1 MRPSPLAIDAGDYDT
16 SYDEAEASEAW
27 RVLDAPATRLFPWNR
42 DSTYIRRPPFAGF
55 GKGTLLG
62 TYAAHPLLVLGDDIT
77 TDHIS
82 PAGQIPPRSE
92 AAEYLV
98 ARGENRRDLNVFASR
113 RGNWEAMVRGL
124 FTNKSVRNLLDPQIA
139 PGFTDSC
146 RLGRASCRC
155 GAQPSA
161 TPSEGASVVV
171 VAGERYGMGSS
182 RDWAAKG
189 VALLGVRAV
198 LASSFE
204 RIHRSNLI
212 GMGIL
217 PLRLPPERHPNDLH
231 LRPGDRIVI
240 DADPATDR
248 SARPGA
254 GHDPSRIGRRA
265 KPSWPSL
272 PSRPASRS
280 RSCAA
285 AASFPSSCI
294 GRQRGGHKP
303 RDTSTRLHRQRW
315 NTSARGVAEHQAL
328 SGNVRFAFITSR
340 NPREELVS
348 HFTKTIR
355 GVAVAALTLVASS
368 AFAQQELK
376 IMAPAGP
383 GGGWDAAARS
393 IQQVLTQTGLAK
405 SVQVTN
411 VTGAGGTVGL
421 AQFVNNGEGRSEP
434 AHGQRHHHGR
444 RDPHQQVAGQPRS
457 GHADRA
463 SHGRSAR
470 DRRAGE
476 LAASRRSRTLPPP
489 QRPIRPR

>member
-1 MRPSPLAIDAGDYDT
+1 MRRPPPCSHGIE
-16 SYDEAEASEAW
+16 S
-27 RVLDAPATRLFPWNR
+27 
-42 DSTYIRRPPFAGF
+42 STYIRRPPFAGF

-82 PAGQIPPRSE
+82 PAGLIPPQGE

-98 ARGENRRDLNVFASR
+98 ERGENRRDLNVFASR

-139 PGFTDSC
+139 PGFTIHVGSGEH
-146 RLGRASCRC
+146 LPLFRAAERY
-155 GAQPSA
+155 AR
-161 TPSEGASVVV
+161 EGASVVV

-231 LRPGDRIVI
+231 LRPGDQILI
-240 DADPATDR
+240 DADPAK
-248 SARPGA
+248 
-254 GHDPSRIGRRA
+254 IGPRGPVPVTIRRA
-265 KPSWPSL
+265 SGESETFM
-272 PSRPASRS
+272 AT
-280 RSCAA
+280 AA
-285 AASFPSSCI
+285 I
-294 GRQRGGHKP
+294 ETGLEVEILRGGGIIP
-303 RDTSTRLHRQRW
+303 LILHRVINAEATSRETPAPDFTG
-315 NTSARGVAEHQAL
+315 NGGHLSARGFAEHQAL

-383 GGGWDAAARS
+383 GGGWDSAARS

-411 VTGAGGTVGL
+411 VTGAGGTIGL

-434 AHGQRHHHGR
+434 AHGQRHHHDR
-444 RDPHQQVAGQPRS
+444 RDPQQQVAGQPRS
-457 GHADRA
+457 GHADCA
-463 SHGRSAR
+463 SHR
-470 DRRAGE
+470 
-476 LAASRRSRTLPPP
+476 
-489 QRPIRPR
+489 